1 MLHTLCIET
10 IAVQNRQFK
19 NIEYHEARLNKTR
32 KELWGY
38 SDYWNLEELIEIPD
52 DVSNDLHK
60 CRLAYGEKIDN
71 IRWEPYTPRTIRKI
85 RLVHHD
91 SVDYSFKYDQR
102 PQLND
107 LYAQRGDADEIL
119 IIKKG
124 MVTDSFYC
132 NVAFLKNDKWYTPD
146 SYLLPGTQREFLLDS
161 GIIEE
166 ATVSE
171 DDIVDY
177 SHIRLFNA
185 MVGWDKAWELE
196 VNCIIER

>member
-1 MLHTLCIET
+1 MQHTLCIET
-10 IAVQNRQFK
+10 IAVKNRQFK

-38 SDYWNLEELIEIPD
+38 SDYWKLEELINIPNN
-52 DVSNDLHK
+52 VSHDLHK

-85 RLVHHD
+85 RIVHHNT
-91 SVDYSFKYDQR
+91 VDYSFKYDQR

-132 NVAFLKNDKWYTPD
+132 NVAFLDGEDWYTPKT
-146 SYLLPGTQREFLLDS
+146 YLLPGTQRALLLDS
-161 GIIEE
+161 GVIRE
-166 ATVSE
+166 ADISE
-171 DDIVDY
+171 KDIQKF
-177 SHIRLFNA
+177 SHIKLFNA
-185 MVGWDKAWELE
+185 MLGWDLASMLPIGM
-196 VNCIIER
+196 VD